1 MTITSKLNC
10 RYFLIAAA
18 KYWTKLMEFIWN
30 LWSSQYVLPCS
41 VVTAQRPGE
50 WYKVCPFLRWSFLGS
65 RANISG
71 MQCWPIRAYICLI
84 YLERLNIFSR
94 MLWLECYVDF
104 QAVDVP
110 LLESVVKLTKDADDS
125 EEEDEFGYT
134 KSREH

>member
-1 MTITSKLNC
+1 MTITSKLNY

-41 VVTAQRPGE
+41 VVSAQRPGE

-84 YLERLNIFSR
+84 YLERLNHFLKNALIR
-94 MLWLECYVDF
+94 MLCWLSGRGCSIVG
-104 QAVDVP
+104 VCG
-110 LLESVVKLTKDADDS
+110 ESDKGCRWQWRGGWIWIYK
-125 EEEDEFGYT
+125 
-134 KSREH
+134 K

>member
-1 MTITSKLNC
+1 MTITSKLNY

-71 MQCWPIRAYICLI
+71 MQRWPIRAYICLI
-84 YLERLNIFSR
+84 YLVRLNHFLKNALIG
-94 MLWLECYVDF
+94 MLCWLSGRGCSIVG
-104 QAVDVP
+104 VCG
-110 LLESVVKLTKDADDS
+110 ESDKGCRWQWRGGWIWIHK
-125 EEEDEFGYT
+125 
-134 KSREH
+134 K

>member
-1 MTITSKLNC
+1 MTITSKLNY

-41 VVTAQRPGE
+41 VVSAQRPGE

-71 MQCWPIRAYICLI
+71 MKCWPIRAYICLI
-84 YLERLNIFSR
+84 YLERLNHFLKNALIGR
-94 MLWLECYVDF
+94 LCWLSGRGCSIVGVCCETDKGCRW
-104 QAVDVP
+104 QWRGGWIWIH
-110 LLESVVKLTKDADDS
+110 KK
-125 EEEDEFGYT
+125 
-134 KSREH
+134 

>member
-1 MTITSKLNC
+1 MTITSKLNY

-41 VVTAQRPGE
+41 VVSAQRPGE

-71 MQCWPIRAYICLI
+71 MKCWPIRAYICLI
-84 YLERLNIFSR
+84 YLVRLNHFLKNALIG
-94 MLWLECYVDF
+94 MLCWLSGRGCSIVGVCCETDKGCRW
-104 QAVDVP
+104 QWRGGWIWIH
-110 LLESVVKLTKDADDS
+110 KK
-125 EEEDEFGYT
+125 
-134 KSREH
+134 

>member
-1 MTITSKLNC
+1 MTITSKLNY

-41 VVTAQRPGE
+41 VVSAQRPGE

-71 MQCWPIRAYICLI
+71 MQRWPIRAYICLI
-84 YLERLNIFSR
+84 YLVRLNHFLKNALIG
-94 MLWLECYVDF
+94 MLCWLSGRGCSIVGVCCETDKGCRW
-104 QAVDVP
+104 QWRGGWIWIH
-110 LLESVVKLTKDADDS
+110 KK
-125 EEEDEFGYT
+125 
-134 KSREH
+134 

>member
-1 MTITSKLNC
+1 MTIISKLNY

-84 YLERLNIFSR
+84 HLEKLNHFLKNALIGMLCWFSGR
-94 MLWLECYVDF
+94 GCSIVG
-104 QAVDVP
+104 VCG
-110 LLESVVKLTKDADDS
+110 ESDKGCRWQWRGGWIRIYK
-125 EEEDEFGYT
+125 
-134 KSREH
+134 K